1 MSQIKLTIGKRIHRL
16 RRNLNMTQ
24 QELAQAIGV
33 NASYIG
39 PLEKGI
45 KCPSVAVL
53 EKLSEILGQPVFS
66 FFLEETGEES
76 TDCSALRM
84 SAILA
89 PHTHDERRFLVHM
102 AEEMSVLLRKR
113 R

>member
-1 MSQIKLTIGKRIHRL
+1 
-16 RRNLNMTQ
+16 MTQ

-53 EKLSEILGQPVFS
+53 EKLSGILGQPVFS
-66 FFLEETGEES
+66 FFLEETAEES
-76 TDCSALRM
+76 TDSCALRV

-89 PHTHDERRFLVHM
+89 SHTPDERRFLVNM